1 MAINYGKGLRGA
13 LGRMK
18 AVESQYVG
26 LPYKEMLQGNLMRQ
40 AAYDKGE
47 EALNNLST
55 LYNQNLLDQD
65 AQVIQAKEDQ
75 FNTELG
81 EKMESVGGDL
91 GKLTGFLSGKLRGIS
106 NDPTYT
112 QAIQNKKDAATY
124 FSNVDKAKIDPE
136 MKSYLKNKSMSGYS
150 GADKG
155 GFAGTPFME
164 ITKADFSKDL
174 QRVAKQLYDTA
185 PEVESEQ
192 EVLVGPDGVVVPR
205 QYWSNYTE
213 GAGFKPG
220 YRLDRQQVKTKKRT
234 PQEVKDYLDSYI
246 DQNYSTYLGAIA
258 DQRGADYDTA
268 KRMLTIPTANNYSR
282 FEQELGNIY
291 KVAETSSD
299 TATPTTPASSYV
311 SAGVGINIPGKS
323 TLEGALSQTD
333 KTPESIRT
341 YLDVLANNNQLPN
354 STYYKSL
361 VEKFEL
367 DSGLASIDSDKQ
379 EALDQLIGN
388 SPLRKYFEQ
397 EDGTIRT
404 VIPKTERFSAAVPQ
418 EDRQAVSAL
427 SQQLS
432 SIEKDFNEKKSDA
445 QEKFEEYITEGIAAP
460 QITAI
465 PIKDKDSAAMNNLTS
480 TLLDTSGLAYKV
492 FEATGTDDKVV
503 SYEEVEIDDIKTLE
517 SPAIT
522 EFAKYPQTEDDGTF
536 RTLTVT
542 GKEANGDLKTYKVK
556 VPEEQFKTLFGRGD
570 FNLYD
575 AAGVTG
581 DTEGAGEYQNLNRI
595 ANVPG
600 AVTEL
605 PTVEAKLRNHAG
617 VVLANPN
624 ASPKVLE
631 YDLDN
636 IEIDAT
642 ARKNKNG
649 QFEVVINLSMSKIED
664 SNSKVNT
671 EYIGTFRNREEARD
685 ALDKVSSATGLLEEL
700 FQDAKKLK

>member
-47 EALNNLST
+47 EALDNLST

-65 AQVIQAKEDQ
+65 AQLLQSKEDQ

-91 GKLTGFLSGKLRGIS
+91 GKLTGFLSGKLRNIS

-124 FSNVDKAKIDPE
+124 FTNVDKAKIDPE

-155 GFAGTPFME
+155 GFTGTPFME

-205 QYWSNYTE
+205 QYWGNYTE

-234 PQEVKDYLDSYI
+234 PQEIKDYLDSYI

-268 KRMLTIPTANNYSR
+268 KEMLTIPTANNYSR

-299 TATPTTPASSYV
+299 TTTPTTPASSYV

-404 VIPKTERFSAAVPQ
+404 VIPKTERFSAAVPE
-418 EDRQAVSAL
+418 EDRQAISDL
-427 SQQLS
+427 SQQLRNV
-432 SIEKDFNEKKSDA
+432 EKDFTKKKNKA

-480 TLLDTSGLAYKV
+480 TLLDTSGLASKV
-492 FEATGTDDKVV
+492 FEATDTDDKVV
-503 SYEEVEIDDIKTLE
+503 SYEEVEIDDMKTLE

-542 GKEANGDLKTYKVK
+542 GKKANGDLKTYKVK
-556 VPEEQFKTLFGRGD
+556 VPEEQFKTLFKRGD

-581 DTEGAGEYQNLNRI
+581 DTEGAGEYQNLNLI
-595 ANVPG
+595 ADQPG
-600 AVTEL
+600 IATEL
-605 PTVEAKLRNHAG
+605 PTLEAKFQNQAK
-617 VVLANPN
+617 VVLEDTEANP
-624 ASPKVLE
+624 KILE
-631 YDLDN
+631 FDLDN
-636 IEIDAT
+636 IGVDAV
-642 ARKNKNG
+642 ARKNENG
-649 QFEVVINLSMSKIED
+649 QFEIKVTLDMRKNDGTKTVDITRVVTAK
-664 SNSKVNT
+664 
-671 EYIGTFRNREEARD
+671 NREEAREK
-685 ALDKVSSATGLLEEL
+685 LDLLTNIREGMLEEL
-700 FQDAKKLK
+700 FQEGLK

>member
-47 EALNNLST
+47 EALDNLST

-65 AQVIQAKEDQ
+65 AQVIQDKEDQ

-124 FSNVDKAKIDPE
+124 FANVDKAKIDPE

-268 KRMLTIPTANNYSR
+268 KGMLTIPTANNYSR

-299 TATPTTPASSYV
+299 TTTPTTPASSYV

-379 EALDQLIGN
+379 EALNQLIGN
-388 SPLRKYFEQ
+388 SPFRKYFEQ
-397 EDGTIRT
+397 EDGTI
-404 VIPKTERFSAAVPQ
+404 KTTLGAEILPQ
-418 EDRQAVSAL
+418 EDKNEISAL
-427 SQQLS
+427 SRDLRS
-432 SIEKDFNEKKSDA
+432 VERDFTKKKNDA

-460 QITAI
+460 QVTAI
-465 PIKDKDSAAMNNLTS
+465 PIKDKDSAAINNLTS
-480 TLLDTSGLAYKV
+480 TLLDTPGLASKV
-492 FEATGTDDKVV
+492 FEATDTDDKVV
-503 SYEEVEIDDIKTLE
+503 SYEEVEIDDIKALE

-542 GKEANGDLKTYKVK
+542 GKESNGDLKTYKVK

-570 FNLYD
+570 FSLYD

-581 DTEGAGEYQNLNRI
+581 DIEGAGDYQELNLI
-595 ANVPG
+595 ADQPG
-600 AVTEL
+600 IATEL
-605 PTVEAKLRNHAG
+605 PTVKAKLRNHAG

-664 SNSKVNT
+664 SESKVNT
-671 EYIGTFRNREEARD
+671 EYIETFRNREEARE
-685 ALDKVSSATGLLEEL
+685 ALDRVSSTTGLLEEL

>member
-47 EALNNLST
+47 EALDNLST

-65 AQVIQAKEDQ
+65 AQVIQDKEDQ

-124 FSNVDKAKIDPE
+124 FANVDKAKIDPE

-164 ITKADFSKDL
+164 ITKANFSKDL

-268 KRMLTIPTANNYSR
+268 KGMLTIPTANNYSR

-299 TATPTTPASSYV
+299 TTTPTTPASSYV

-379 EALDQLIGN
+379 EALNQLIGN
-388 SPLRKYFEQ
+388 SPFRKYFEQ
-397 EDGTIRT
+397 EDGTI
-404 VIPKTERFSAAVPQ
+404 KTTLGAEILPQ
-418 EDRQAVSAL
+418 EDKNEISAL
-427 SQQLS
+427 SRDLRS
-432 SIEKDFNEKKSDA
+432 VERDFTKKKNDA

-460 QITAI
+460 QVTAI
-465 PIKDKDSAAMNNLTS
+465 PIKDKDSAAINNLTS
-480 TLLDTSGLAYKV
+480 TLLDTPGLASKV
-492 FEATGTDDKVV
+492 FEATDTDDKVV
-503 SYEEVEIDDIKTLE
+503 SYEEVEIDDIKALE

-542 GKEANGDLKTYKVK
+542 GKKANGDLKTYKVK

-570 FNLYD
+570 FSLYD

-581 DTEGAGEYQNLNRI
+581 DIEGAGDYQELNLI
-595 ANVPG
+595 ADQPG
-600 AVTEL
+600 IATEL

-664 SNSKVNT
+664 SESKVNT
-671 EYIGTFRNREEARD
+671 EYIETFRNREEARE
-685 ALDKVSSATGLLEEL
+685 ALDRVSSTTGLLEEL

>member
-65 AQVIQAKEDQ
+65 AQVIQDKEDQ

-268 KRMLTIPTANNYSR
+268 KGMLTIPTANNYSR

-299 TATPTTPASSYV
+299 TTTPTTPASSYV
-311 SAGVGINIPGKS
+311 SAGVEINIPGKS
-323 TLEGALSQTD
+323 ILEGSFSKTD
-333 KTPESIRT
+333 RTPESIRT

-379 EALDQLIGN
+379 EALNQLIGN
-388 SPLRKYFEQ
+388 SPFRKYFEQ

-404 VIPKTERFSAAVPQ
+404 TLGAEILPQ
-418 EDRQAVSAL
+418 EDENEISAL
-427 SQQLS
+427 SRDLRS
-432 SIEKDFNEKKSDA
+432 VERDFTKKKKDA

-460 QITAI
+460 QVTAI

-480 TLLDTSGLAYKV
+480 TLLDTPGLASKV
-492 FEATGTDDKVV
+492 FEATDTDDKVV
-503 SYEEVEIDDIKTLE
+503 SYEEVEIDDIKALE

-542 GKEANGDLKTYKVK
+542 GKKANGDLKTYKVK

-581 DTEGAGEYQNLNRI
+581 DIEGAGEYQNLNRI

>member
-47 EALNNLST
+47 EALDNLST

-65 AQVIQAKEDQ
+65 AQVIQDKEDQ

-124 FSNVDKAKIDPE
+124 FANVDKAKIDPE

-268 KRMLTIPTANNYSR
+268 KGMLTIPTANNYSR

-299 TATPTTPASSYV
+299 TTTPTTPASSYV

-379 EALDQLIGN
+379 EALNQLIGN
-388 SPLRKYFEQ
+388 SPFRKYFEQ
-397 EDGTIRT
+397 EDGTI
-404 VIPKTERFSAAVPQ
+404 KTTLGAEILPQ
-418 EDRQAVSAL
+418 EDKNEISAL
-427 SQQLS
+427 SRDLRS
-432 SIEKDFNEKKSDA
+432 VERDFTKKKNDA

-460 QITAI
+460 QVTAI
-465 PIKDKDSAAMNNLTS
+465 PIKDKDSAAINNLTS
-480 TLLDTSGLAYKV
+480 TLLDTPGLASKV
-492 FEATGTDDKVV
+492 FEATDTDDKVV
-503 SYEEVEIDDIKTLE
+503 SYEEVEIDDIKALE

-542 GKEANGDLKTYKVK
+542 GKKANGDLKTYKVK

-570 FNLYD
+570 FSLYD

-581 DTEGAGEYQNLNRI
+581 DIEGAGDYQELNLI
-595 ANVPG
+595 ADQPG
-600 AVTEL
+600 IATEL
-605 PTVEAKLRNHAG
+605 PTVKAKLRNHAG

-664 SNSKVNT
+664 SESKVNT
-671 EYIGTFRNREEARD
+671 EYIETFRNREEARE
-685 ALDKVSSATGLLEEL
+685 ALDRVSSTTGLLEEL

>member
-47 EALNNLST
+47 EALDNLST

-65 AQVIQAKEDQ
+65 AQLLQSKEDQ

-91 GKLTGFLSGKLRGIS
+91 GKLTGFLSGKLRNIS

-124 FSNVDKAKIDPE
+124 FTNVDKAKIDPE

-150 GADKG
+150 GADQG
-155 GFAGTPFME
+155 GFTGTPFME

-234 PQEVKDYLDSYI
+234 PQEIKDYLDSYI

-268 KRMLTIPTANNYSR
+268 KEMLTIPTANNYSR

-299 TATPTTPASSYV
+299 TTTPTTPASSYV

-323 TLEGALSQTD
+323 TLKGALSQTD

-404 VIPKTERFSAAVPQ
+404 VIPKTERFSAAVPE
-418 EDRQAVSAL
+418 EDRQAISDL
-427 SQQLS
+427 SQQLRS
-432 SIEKDFNEKKSDA
+432 VERDFTKKKNKA

-480 TLLDTSGLAYKV
+480 TLLDTSGLASKV
-492 FEATGTDDKVV
+492 FEATDTDDKVV
-503 SYEEVEIDDIKTLE
+503 SYEEVEIDDIKALE

-542 GKEANGDLKTYKVK
+542 GKKANGDLKTYKVK
-556 VPEEQFKTLFGRGD
+556 VPEEQFKTLFKRGD

-581 DTEGAGEYQNLNRI
+581 DTEGAGEYQNLNLI
-595 ANVPG
+595 ADQPG
-600 AVTEL
+600 IATEL
-605 PTVEAKLRNHAG
+605 PTLEAKFQNQAK
-617 VVLANPN
+617 VVLEDTEANP
-624 ASPKVLE
+624 KILE
-631 YDLDN
+631 FDLDN
-636 IEIDAT
+636 IGVDAV
-642 ARKNKNG
+642 ARKNENG
-649 QFEVVINLSMSKIED
+649 QFEIKVTLDMRKNDGTKTVDITRVVTAK
-664 SNSKVNT
+664 
-671 EYIGTFRNREEARD
+671 NREEAREK
-685 ALDKVSSATGLLEEL
+685 LDLLTNIREGMLEEL
-700 FQDAKKLK
+700 FQEGLK

>member
-47 EALNNLST
+47 EALDNLST

-65 AQVIQAKEDQ
+65 AQLLQSKEDQ

-91 GKLTGFLSGKLRGIS
+91 GKLTGFLSGKLRNIS

-124 FSNVDKAKIDPE
+124 FTNVDKAKIDPE

-155 GFAGTPFME
+155 GFTGTPFME

-205 QYWSNYTE
+205 QYWGNYTE

-234 PQEVKDYLDSYI
+234 PQEIKDYLDSYI

-268 KRMLTIPTANNYSR
+268 KGMLTIPTANNYSR

-299 TATPTTPASSYV
+299 TTTPTTPASSYV

-333 KTPESIRT
+333 GTPESIRT
-341 YLDVLANNNQLPN
+341 YLDALANNNQLPN

-404 VIPKTERFSAAVPQ
+404 VIPKTERFSAAVPE
-418 EDRQAVSAL
+418 EDRQAVSNL
-427 SQQLS
+427 SQQLRS
-432 SIEKDFNEKKSDA
+432 VERDFTKKKNEA

-492 FEATGTDDKVV
+492 FEATDTDDKVV
-503 SYEEVEIDDIKTLE
+503 SYEEVEIDDMKTLE

-542 GKEANGDLKTYKVK
+542 GKKANGDLKTYKVK
-556 VPEEQFKTLFGRGD
+556 VPEEQFKTLFKRGD

-581 DTEGAGEYQNLNRI
+581 DTEGAGDYQELNLI
-595 ANVPG
+595 ADQPG
-600 AVTEL
+600 IATEL
-605 PTVEAKLRNHAG
+605 PTLEAKFQNQAK
-617 VVLANPN
+617 VVLEDTEANP
-624 ASPKVLE
+624 KILE
-631 YDLDN
+631 FDLDN
-636 IEIDAT
+636 IGVDAV

-649 QFEVVINLSMSKIED
+649 QFEIKVTLDMRKNDGTKTVDITRVVTAK
-664 SNSKVNT
+664 
-671 EYIGTFRNREEARD
+671 NREEAREK
-685 ALDKVSSATGLLEEL
+685 LDLLTNIREGMLEEL
-700 FQDAKKLK
+700 FQEGLK

>member
-47 EALNNLST
+47 EALDNLST

-65 AQVIQAKEDQ
+65 AQVIQDKEDQ

-124 FSNVDKAKIDPE
+124 FANVDKAKIDPE

-268 KRMLTIPTANNYSR
+268 KGMLTIPTANNYSR

-291 KVAETSSD
+291 KVAETSAD
-299 TATPTTPASSYV
+299 ITTPTTPASSYV
-311 SAGVGINIPGKS
+311 SAGVEINIPGKS
-323 TLEGALSQTD
+323 ILEGSFSKTD
-333 KTPESIRT
+333 RTPESIRR
-341 YLDVLANNNQLPN
+341 YLDELADNNQLPN

-388 SPLRKYFEQ
+388 SPFRKYFEQ

-404 VIPKTERFSAAVPQ
+404 TLGAEILPQ
-418 EDRQAVSAL
+418 EDENEISAL
-427 SQQLS
+427 SRDLRS
-432 SIEKDFNEKKSDA
+432 VERDFTKKKKDA

-460 QITAI
+460 QVTAI

-480 TLLDTSGLAYKV
+480 ILLDTPGLAFKA
-492 FEATGTDDKVV
+492 FEATDTDDKVV
-503 SYEEVEIDDIKTLE
+503 SYEEVKIDDIKTLE

-542 GKEANGDLKTYKVK
+542 GKESNGDLKTYKVK

-570 FNLYD
+570 FSLYD

-581 DTEGAGEYQNLNRI
+581 DIEGAGDYQELNLI
-595 ANVPG
+595 ADQPG
-600 AVTEL
+600 IATEL

-664 SNSKVNT
+664 SKSKVST
-671 EYIGTFRNREEARD
+671 EYIETFRNREEARE
-685 ALDKVSSATGLLEEL
+685 ALDRVSSTTGLLEEL

>member
-47 EALNNLST
+47 EALDNLST

-65 AQVIQAKEDQ
+65 AQVIQDKEDQ

-124 FSNVDKAKIDPE
+124 FANVDKAKIDPE

-268 KRMLTIPTANNYSR
+268 KGMLTIPTANNYSR

-299 TATPTTPASSYV
+299 TTTPTTPASSYV

-379 EALDQLIGN
+379 EALNQLIGN
-388 SPLRKYFEQ
+388 SPFRKYFEQ
-397 EDGTIRT
+397 EDGTI
-404 VIPKTERFSAAVPQ
+404 KTTLGAEILPQ
-418 EDRQAVSAL
+418 EDKNEISAL
-427 SQQLS
+427 SRDLRS
-432 SIEKDFNEKKSDA
+432 VERDFTKKKNDA

-460 QITAI
+460 QVTAI
-465 PIKDKDSAAMNNLTS
+465 PIKDKDSAAINNLTS
-480 TLLDTSGLAYKV
+480 TLLDTPGLASKV
-492 FEATGTDDKVV
+492 FEATDTDDKVV
-503 SYEEVEIDDIKTLE
+503 SYEEVEIDDIKALE

-542 GKEANGDLKTYKVK
+542 GKKANGDLKTYKVK

-570 FNLYD
+570 FSLYD

-581 DTEGAGEYQNLNRI
+581 DIEGAGDYQELNLI
-595 ANVPG
+595 ADQPG
-600 AVTEL
+600 IATEL
-605 PTVEAKLRNHAG
+605 PTVKAKLRNHAG

-664 SNSKVNT
+664 SKSKVNT
-671 EYIGTFRNREEARD
+671 EYIETFRNREEARE
-685 ALDKVSSATGLLEEL
+685 ALDRVSSTTGLLEEL

>member
-47 EALNNLST
+47 EALDNLST

-65 AQVIQAKEDQ
+65 AQVIQDKEDQ

-124 FSNVDKAKIDPE
+124 FANVDKAKIDPE

-268 KRMLTIPTANNYSR
+268 KGMLTIPTANNYSR

-291 KVAETSSD
+291 KVAETSAD
-299 TATPTTPASSYV
+299 TTTPTTPASSYV
-311 SAGVGINIPGKS
+311 SAGVEINIPGKS
-323 TLEGALSQTD
+323 ILEGSFSKTD
-333 KTPESIRT
+333 RTPESIRR
-341 YLDVLANNNQLPN
+341 YLDELADNNQLPN

-379 EALDQLIGN
+379 EALNQLIGN
-388 SPLRKYFEQ
+388 SPFRKYFEQ
-397 EDGTIRT
+397 EDGTI
-404 VIPKTERFSAAVPQ
+404 KTTLGAEILPQ
-418 EDRQAVSAL
+418 EDKNEISAL
-427 SQQLS
+427 SRDLRS
-432 SIEKDFNEKKSDA
+432 VERDFTKKKNDA

-460 QITAI
+460 QVTAI
-465 PIKDKDSAAMNNLTS
+465 PIKDKDSAAINNLTS
-480 TLLDTSGLAYKV
+480 TLLDTPGLASKV
-492 FEATGTDDKVV
+492 FEATDTDDKVV
-503 SYEEVEIDDIKTLE
+503 SYEEVEIDDIKALE

-542 GKEANGDLKTYKVK
+542 GKKANGDLKTYKVK

-570 FNLYD
+570 FSLYD

-581 DTEGAGEYQNLNRI
+581 DIEGAGDYQELNLI
-595 ANVPG
+595 ADQPG
-600 AVTEL
+600 IATEL

-664 SNSKVNT
+664 SKSKVST
-671 EYIGTFRNREEARD
+671 EYIETFRNREEARE
-685 ALDKVSSATGLLEEL
+685 ALDRVSSTTGLLEEL

>member
-47 EALNNLST
+47 EALDNLST

-65 AQVIQAKEDQ
+65 AQLLQSKEDQ

-91 GKLTGFLSGKLRGIS
+91 GKLTGFLSGKLRNIS

-124 FSNVDKAKIDPE
+124 FTNVDKAKIDPE

-155 GFAGTPFME
+155 GFTGTPFME

-205 QYWSNYTE
+205 QYWGNYTE

-234 PQEVKDYLDSYI
+234 PQEIKDYLDSYI

-268 KRMLTIPTANNYSR
+268 KGMLTIPTANNYSR

-299 TATPTTPASSYV
+299 TTTPTTPASSYV

-323 TLEGALSQTD
+323 TFEGALSQTD
-333 KTPESIRT
+333 GTPESIRT
-341 YLDVLANNNQLPN
+341 YLDALANNNQLPN

-404 VIPKTERFSAAVPQ
+404 VIPKTERFSAAVPE
-418 EDRQAVSAL
+418 EDRQAVSNL
-427 SQQLS
+427 SQQLRS
-432 SIEKDFNEKKSDA
+432 VERDFTKKKNEA

-492 FEATGTDDKVV
+492 FEATDTDDKVV
-503 SYEEVEIDDIKTLE
+503 SYEEVEIDDMKTLE

-542 GKEANGDLKTYKVK
+542 GKKANGDLKTYKVK
-556 VPEEQFKTLFGRGD
+556 VPEEQFKTLFKRGD

-581 DTEGAGEYQNLNRI
+581 DTEGAGEYQNLNLI
-595 ANVPG
+595 ADQPG
-600 AVTEL
+600 IATEL
-605 PTVEAKLRNHAG
+605 PTLEAKFQNQAK
-617 VVLANPN
+617 VVLEDTEANP
-624 ASPKVLE
+624 KILE
-631 YDLDN
+631 FDLDN
-636 IEIDAT
+636 IGVDAV
-642 ARKNKNG
+642 ARKNENG
-649 QFEVVINLSMSKIED
+649 QFEIKVTLDMRKNDGTKTVDITRVVTAK
-664 SNSKVNT
+664 
-671 EYIGTFRNREEARD
+671 NREEAREK
-685 ALDKVSSATGLLEEL
+685 LDLLTNIREGMLEEL
-700 FQDAKKLK
+700 FQEGLK

>member
-47 EALNNLST
+47 EALDNLST

-65 AQVIQAKEDQ
+65 AQLLQSKEDQ

-91 GKLTGFLSGKLRGIS
+91 GKLTGFLSGKLRNIS

-124 FSNVDKAKIDPE
+124 FTNVDKAKIDPE

-155 GFAGTPFME
+155 GFTGTPFME

-205 QYWSNYTE
+205 QYWGNYTE

-234 PQEVKDYLDSYI
+234 PQEIKDYLDSYI

-268 KRMLTIPTANNYSR
+268 KGMLTIPTANNYSR

-299 TATPTTPASSYV
+299 TTTPTTPASSYV

-333 KTPESIRT
+333 RTPESIRT
-341 YLDVLANNNQLPN
+341 YLDALANNNQLPN

-404 VIPKTERFSAAVPQ
+404 VIPKTERFSAAVPE
-418 EDRQAVSAL
+418 EDRQAVSNL
-427 SQQLS
+427 SQQLRS
-432 SIEKDFNEKKSDA
+432 VERDFTKKKNEA

-492 FEATGTDDKVV
+492 FEATDTDDKVV
-503 SYEEVEIDDIKTLE
+503 SYEEVEIDDMKTLE

-542 GKEANGDLKTYKVK
+542 GKKANGDLKTYKVK
-556 VPEEQFKTLFGRGD
+556 VPEEQFKTLFKRGD

-581 DTEGAGEYQNLNRI
+581 DTEGAGEYQNLNLI
-595 ANVPG
+595 ADQPG
-600 AVTEL
+600 IATEL
-605 PTVEAKLRNHAG
+605 PTLEAKFQNQAK
-617 VVLANPN
+617 VVLEDTEANP
-624 ASPKVLE
+624 KILE
-631 YDLDN
+631 FDLDN
-636 IEIDAT
+636 IGVDAV
-642 ARKNKNG
+642 ARKNENG
-649 QFEVVINLSMSKIED
+649 QFEIKVTLDMRKNDGTKTVDITRVVTAK
-664 SNSKVNT
+664 
-671 EYIGTFRNREEARD
+671 NREEAREK
-685 ALDKVSSATGLLEEL
+685 LDLLTNIREGMLEEL
-700 FQDAKKLK
+700 FQEGLK